1 VVGQRAG
8 LAPVTRRA
16 AGRSA
21 VSADPGSAGA
31 QPAGGA
37 VALDVGA
44 LARRSSMSVLGSVFS
59 SVANV
64 ALVVAVTRGVDQRT
78 AGLFFTATSLFLLLE
93 IGCRLGTTTG
103 LVYFIPRYRVTGQA
117 GRLGPLLR
125 TALVPVLV
133 VSVAV
138 GAVLALAAPLL
149 GRLIG
154 GDSGELDT
162 SLRVLAAFLPVAA
175 LYDSVT
181 AATRGYQSMRP
192 TILVERVGRPLGQ
205 LVLVVGAI
213 GLGSAALLVPAWSL
227 PYLLGL
233 VSVTWSLRRLH
244 RATPGAGPLVRPPRE
259 MSREYWRYTGPRI
272 LANVAQIALQRMDI
286 VLVGALRGP
295 RDAAI
300 YAAVT
305 RFLVVGQLGSQ
316 AVSLVVQPTLAEL
329 LATKD
334 LRGTKVLYQIS
345 TAWLIALTWPLYLLS
360 AVLAPQ
366 LVGLFGNG
374 YAAGSPVI
382 VVLAI
387 AMLVATGCGMV
398 DMMLTMAGKTSWNLG
413 NVLLALSVNIVL
425 DLLLIPRYGVLGAG
439 IAWAVA
445 IVLNNLVPLAQVGW
459 LLRVHPLGRQA
470 LTVMAAAGV
479 CFGLLPLLA
488 RTLSDSPVAL
498 AAAAVLG
505 AVGYLAL
512 LVRLRRLLRLDELL
526 RRRRGKGQRG
536 GGGATGGP
544 VEPPR
549 RGGRRRQPGRARRT
563 GGGGRHAA
571 GRADQPAG
579 EMVARLRSVQPAG
592 DGVGKGVT
600 IPSSRMS

>member
-1 VVGQRAG
+1 M
-8 LAPVTRRA
+8 TRRA

-21 VSADPGSAGA
+21 VSADPGSAGP
-31 QPAGGA
+31 QPAGAA

-103 LVYFIPRYRVTGQA
+103 LVYFIPRYRVTGRA

-133 VSVAV
+133 VSVVV
-138 GAVLALAAPLL
+138 GAVLALAAPLF
-149 GRLIG
+149 GRLIGG

-181 AATRGYQSMRP
+181 AATRGYQDMRP

-205 LVLVVGAI
+205 VVLVAGAV

-233 VSVTWSLRRLH
+233 VSVAWSLRRLH
-244 RATPGAGPLVRPPRE
+244 RATPGAGPPVRPPRE
-259 MSREYWRYTGPRI
+259 LSREYWRYTGPRI
-272 LANVAQIALQRMDI
+272 LANVAQIALQRLDI
-286 VLVGALRGP
+286 VLVAALRGP

-316 AVSLVVQPTLAEL
+316 AVSLAVQPTLAEL

-334 LRGTKVLYQIS
+334 LRSTKVLYQIS

-366 LVGLFGNG
+366 LVGLFGSG
-374 YAAGSPVI
+374 YATGSRVI
-382 VVLAI
+382 VVLAA

-398 DMMLTMAGKTSWNLG
+398 DMLLTMAGKTSWNLG
-413 NVLLALSVNIVL
+413 NVLLALSVNIAL
-425 DLLLIPRYGVLGAG
+425 DLLLIPRYGVMGAA

-488 RTLSDSPVAL
+488 RTVSDSPLAL

-505 AVGYLAL
+505 AAGYVGL

-536 GGGATGGP
+536 GGSAAGGP
-544 VEPPR
+544 AEPPR
-549 RGGRRRQPGRARRT
+549 RAGRRRQPGRARRT

-571 GRADQPAG
+571 GRAEQPAG

-600 IPSSRMS
+600 TPSSRMS